1 MIKEKIETSTGA
13 RNKKEII
20 KNVDID
26 KTFLAK
32 VNYFVEY
39 ELISE
44 FKNILNT
51 PKIDFINLIM
61 FRLNNFLLNEYLSKN
76 IDEQKYKYLMTYMK
90 EKWEKKYDNHIQN
103 LSLAWEKFD
112 LIRKNKEK
120 NNDLENLYFKNFVSH
135 CSYISEYAIHNCDKN
150 NNKFGKYIAVY
161 DSINNKN
168 TVKYLICDN
177 CRKAYFIDHFLNYCE
192 KCKMNYYS
200 CEILDNKK
208 SFFQVT
214 LKNPHC
220 DPVVNEKIYCTH
232 CNNKSALYL
241 NPKSNVVK
249 CLNCRFI
256 TSPNNI
262 EWNCNICSQPFKSD
276 VIIYNKCEV
285 NFVKKIINY
294 ALLTK
299 KKARPAKLPCCKN
312 LDLKVT
318 SFYHKK
324 NCKGIIYFAEFH
336 KKLIIICEKCKAVN
350 NFGKFIW
357 TCPQCNL
364 RFKDI
369 KWQENEPKLRREIFS
384 DKNMIMNDMNEEE
397 TIKNNNYLR
406 NILNNQIDIN
416 NMTIAKKK
424 KNLYDILRK
433 REDYLPEFNKTE
445 ANNVF
450 IPEKNLKDNKELL
463 STEGSDTKN
472 LNNINLELHSENQLY
487 DLIKV
492 KRNNFD
498 QLNEINNKGQNISNI
513 KKDKE
518 KIDEDLLS
526 AEYKKIKKR
535 YIFEKLNRRQFVS
548 ANNIEINILQTESK
562 PDKIEKIE
570 KIEPKNKHSNNNI
583 NKIKNE
589 IIISSAS
596 NQSSNNKRKIIAKNR
611 SNIDLRAVPLSS
623 KKNIPNTPNVN
634 ILTSEVY
641 NSKNRNNNNHKE
653 IISETKSNHVLMNS
667 IDIDFNTT
675 IKERRNVVN
684 KNIQD
689 KNKNNSPKE
698 NKNIDIKKY
707 LFKDSDKKELPNTRN
722 KNVNRINNNSNNNN
736 QIEITIRLNK
746 NNKIFNNNNN
756 NNKNNNNK
764 NNNNN
769 NNNIITSYRR
779 VNRDS
784 AKKNNENK
792 AKENAWK
799 GINPDSKNSDKKEI
813 LSTGITSSKYSNN
826 NNNNNNNI
834 NNNSNNN
841 NNNNTNNN
849 NNNNKDDSPYSST
862 SMLALKNKQNNKIPE
877 EKPKYDN
884 STFRNKKKNNLISK
898 YESSKE
904 IESEQNIP
912 SDIVKVTSIDKM
924 EKIPL
929 NPAIFTNPLLATN
942 IQQRVKHIL
951 FRGRLPIFNID
962 NYTIKKTLGEG
973 TNGVI
978 YQVMN
983 NTNKKF
989 YAMKKL
995 IASTIVELDFL
1006 QKEFQICYQNPH
1018 ENVLTI
1024 YGVCVR
1030 CFDATTYV
1038 LYVLM
1043 PLAQKD
1049 LEMEISERI
1058 RRKKNYKE
1066 KELIDM
1072 IKQLVGALYYLQ
1084 KERNVA
1090 HRDIKPEN
1098 ILIFK
1103 NHVLKLADFGEAK
1116 VNNANKKK
1124 KTIRGTEFYMSPIL
1138 YEGNMKSKYDI
1149 QHNPFKSDVFSLGY
1163 CFICAS
1169 SLDPEV
1175 INEIRQVKDQNRI
1188 KQILKKY
1195 FPKEYSDKYINL
1207 LLKMITLDE
1216 NERVDF
1222 IGLDK
1227 ILKEY

>member
-1 MIKEKIETSTGA
+1 MKKGKIEINQVN
-13 RNKKEII
+13 RNKKELI
-20 KNVDID
+20 KKPEID

-32 VNYFVEY
+32 VNYFVEF

-44 FKNILNT
+44 FKNILNI

-61 FRLNNFLLNEYLSKN
+61 FKLNNFLLGELLSKN

-90 EKWEKKYDNHIQN
+90 ERWEKKYDNHVQN
-103 LSLAWEKFD
+103 LSIGWENFEI
-112 LIRKNKEK
+112 LRKNKEK
-120 NNDLENLYFKNFVSH
+120 NNELEKLYFKNFVYH

-150 NNKFGKYIAVY
+150 HTIFGKYIIVY

-168 TVKYLICDN
+168 VIKYLICEN
-177 CRKAYFIDHFLNYCE
+177 CRKAYFIEHFLNYCE
-192 KCKMNYYS
+192 KCKLNYYS
-200 CEILDNKK
+200 CEMHDNKK
-208 SFFQVT
+208 NFFQVT

-220 DPVVNEKIYCTH
+220 EPVVNEKIYCSH
-232 CNNKSALYL
+232 CKTKSALYL

-256 TSPNNI
+256 SSPNNM

-285 NFVKKIINY
+285 NYVKKIINY
-294 ALLTK
+294 ALLIK

-312 LDLKVT
+312 LDLKT
-318 SFYHKK
+318 TPFYHKK

-357 TCPQCNL
+357 TCPQCFL

-369 KWQENEPKLRREIFS
+369 KWQENEPKLRKEIFY
-384 DKNMIMNDMNEEE
+384 DKNKIMNDINDEE
-397 TIKNNNYLR
+397 ILKKNSYLR
-406 NILNNQIDIN
+406 NLINNQIDLN
-416 NMTIAKKK
+416 NMTITKKK

-433 REDYLPEFNKTE
+433 REDNFPDIIKTE
-445 ANNVF
+445 ANNNVI
-450 IPEKNLKDNKELL
+450 IPDINIRDNKELL
-463 STEGSDTKN
+463 STEASDSKN
-472 LNNINLELHSENQLY
+472 INNINLELHSDKQLNE
-487 DLIKV
+487 LIKV
-492 KRNNFD
+492 KRNNFI
-498 QLNEINNKGQNISNI
+498 QLNNNNNVINKNT
-513 KKDKE
+513 KE
-518 KIDEDLLS
+518 KLDEDLS
-526 AEYKKIKKR
+526 TIAENKKLKKR

-548 ANNIEINILQTESK
+548 SNNIELNNLITESK
-562 PDKIEKIE
+562 PNNLDNIENENNI
-570 KIEPKNKHSNNNI
+570 IEPKQKYSNNVI
-583 NKIKNE
+583 SRIKNDV
-589 IIISSAS
+589 IIPTSSS
-596 NQSSNNKRKIIAKNR
+596 QNFNNNNNNRKIISKNK
-611 SNIDLRAVPLSS
+611 SNIDVRAPPLSS
-623 KKNIPNTPNVN
+623 KINIKLNSPNVN
-634 ILTSEVY
+634 VIKSEYY
-641 NSKNRNNNNHKE
+641 NSKNRSNNNNNHKE
-653 IISETKSNHVLMNS
+653 IISETKSNHALMHS
-667 IDIDFNTT
+667 IDNNDFSSSN
-675 IKERRNVVN
+675 KERRNLLN
-684 KNIQD
+684 KINSD
-689 KNKNNSPKE
+689 KNNNYNNNSPKE
-698 NKNIDIKKY
+698 NNKNLNIKKY
-707 LFKDSDKKELPNTRN
+707 LFKDSDKKEIINPRN
-722 KNVNRINNNSNNNN
+722 KYINNNNINNNKN
-736 QIEITIRLNK
+736 DASNK
-746 NNKIFNNNNN
+746 LNNNNN
-756 NNKNNNNK
+756 I
-764 NNNNN
+764 NNN

-784 AKKNNENK
+784 RQKYNENK
-792 AKENAWK
+792 PNLWK
-799 GINPDSKNSDKKEI
+799 DINHNSKNSENKDLI
-813 LSTGITSSKYSNN
+813 STGVISSKYSNN
-826 NNNNNNNI
+826 I
-834 NNNSNNN
+834 

-849 NNNNKDDSPYSST
+849 TRNDSPYSST
-862 SMLALKNKQNNKIPE
+862 SMMALKNNSKNKMSD
-877 EKPKYDN
+877 EKPIYDN
-884 STFRNKKKNNLISK
+884 STFHNKKKNLINK
-898 YESSKE
+898 YESNKE
-904 IESEQNIP
+904 NNDIDQNIP
-912 SDIVKVTSIDKM
+912 NDIIKVTSIDKL

-929 NPAIFTNPLLATN
+929 NPAIFTNPLLANN
-942 IQQRVKHIL
+942 IQQRIKHIL

-978 YQVMN
+978 YLVMN
-983 NTNKKF
+983 NTTKKF

-995 IASTIVELDFL
+995 IANNISELDFL

-1018 ENVLTI
+1018 PNVLTI

-1030 CFDATTYV
+1030 CFDSTTFV

-1043 PLAQKD
+1043 PLAEKD

-1058 RRKKNYKE
+1058 RRKKYYKE
-1066 KELIDM
+1066 SELINM
-1072 IKQLVGALYYLQ
+1072 IKQLVEALYYLQ

-1138 YEGNMKSKYDI
+1138 YEGNLKSKYDI

-1169 SLDPEV
+1169 ALDPEV
-1175 INEIRQVKDQNRI
+1175 INEIRQVKEQSKI

-1195 FPKEYSDKYINL
+1195 FHNEYSDKYINL

-1216 NERVDF
+1216 NQRVDF
-1222 IGLDK
+1222 IGLEK
-1227 ILKEY
+1227 ILQEY

>member
-1 MIKEKIETSTGA
+1 MKKGKIEINQVN
-13 RNKKEII
+13 RNKKELI
-20 KNVDID
+20 KKPEID

-32 VNYFVEY
+32 VNYFVEF

-44 FKNILNT
+44 FKNILNI

-61 FRLNNFLLNEYLSKN
+61 FKLNNFLLGELLSKN

-90 EKWEKKYDNHIQN
+90 ERWEKKYDNHVQN
-103 LSLAWEKFD
+103 LSIGWENFEI
-112 LIRKNKEK
+112 LRKNKEK
-120 NNDLENLYFKNFVSH
+120 NNELEKLYFKNFVYH
-135 CSYISEYAIHNCDKN
+135 CSYVSEYAIHNCDKN
-150 NNKFGKYIAVY
+150 HTIFGKYIIVY
-161 DSINNKN
+161 DSINNNNKN
-168 TVKYLICDN
+168 VIKYLICEN
-177 CRKAYFIDHFLNYCE
+177 CRKAYFIEHFLNYCE
-192 KCKMNYYS
+192 KCKLNYYS
-200 CEILDNKK
+200 CEMHDNKK
-208 SFFQVT
+208 NFFQVT

-220 DPVVNEKIYCTH
+220 EPVVNEKIYCSH
-232 CNNKSALYL
+232 CKTKSALYL

-256 TSPNNI
+256 SSPNNM

-285 NFVKKIINY
+285 NYVKKIINY
-294 ALLTK
+294 ALLIK

-312 LDLKVT
+312 LDLKT
-318 SFYHKK
+318 TPFYHKK

-357 TCPQCNL
+357 TCPQCFL

-369 KWQENEPKLRREIFS
+369 KWQENEPKLRKEIFY
-384 DKNMIMNDMNEEE
+384 DKNKIMNDINDEE
-397 TIKNNNYLR
+397 ILKKNSYLR
-406 NILNNQIDIN
+406 NLINNQIDLN
-416 NMTIAKKK
+416 NMTITKKK

-433 REDYLPEFNKTE
+433 REDNFPDIIKTE
-445 ANNVF
+445 ANNNVI
-450 IPEKNLKDNKELL
+450 IPDINIRDNKELL
-463 STEGSDTKN
+463 STEASDSKN
-472 LNNINLELHSENQLY
+472 INNINLELHSDKQLNE
-487 DLIKV
+487 LIKV
-492 KRNNFD
+492 KRNNFI
-498 QLNEINNKGQNISNI
+498 QLNNNNNVINKNT
-513 KKDKE
+513 KE
-518 KIDEDLLS
+518 KLDEDLS
-526 AEYKKIKKR
+526 TIAENKKLKKR

-548 ANNIEINILQTESK
+548 SNNIELNNLITESK
-562 PDKIEKIE
+562 PNNIDNIENENNI
-570 KIEPKNKHSNNNI
+570 IEPKQKYSNNVVSR
-583 NKIKNE
+583 IKNDV
-589 IIISSAS
+589 IIPTTSSQ
-596 NQSSNNKRKIIAKNR
+596 NFNNNNNNNNRKIISKNK
-611 SNIDLRAVPLSS
+611 SNIDVRAPPLSS
-623 KKNIPNTPNVN
+623 KINIKLNSPNVN
-634 ILTSEVY
+634 VIKSEYY
-641 NSKNRNNNNHKE
+641 NSKNRSNNNNNHKE
-653 IISETKSNHVLMNS
+653 IISETKSNHVLMHS
-667 IDIDFNTT
+667 IDNNDFSSSN
-675 IKERRNVVN
+675 KERRNLLN
-684 KNIQD
+684 KINSD
-689 KNKNNSPKE
+689 KNNNYNNNSPKE
-698 NKNIDIKKY
+698 NNKNLNIKKY
-707 LFKDSDKKELPNTRN
+707 LFKDSDKKEIINPRN
-722 KNVNRINNNSNNNN
+722 KYINNNNINNNKN
-736 QIEITIRLNK
+736 DASNK
-746 NNKIFNNNNN
+746 LNNNNN
-756 NNKNNNNK
+756 I
-764 NNNNN
+764 NNN

-784 AKKNNENK
+784 RQKYNENK
-792 AKENAWK
+792 PNLWK
-799 GINPDSKNSDKKEI
+799 DINHNSKNSENKDLI
-813 LSTGITSSKYSNN
+813 STGVISSKYSNN
-826 NNNNNNNI
+826 I
-834 NNNSNNN
+834 

-849 NNNNKDDSPYSST
+849 TRNDSPYSST
-862 SMLALKNKQNNKIPE
+862 SMMALKNNSKNKISD
-877 EKPKYDN
+877 EKPIYDN
-884 STFRNKKKNNLISK
+884 STFHNKKKNLINK
-898 YESSKE
+898 YESNKE
-904 IESEQNIP
+904 NNDIDQNIP
-912 SDIVKVTSIDKM
+912 NDIIKVTSIDKL

-929 NPAIFTNPLLATN
+929 NPAIFTNPLLANN
-942 IQQRVKHIL
+942 IQQRIKHIL

-978 YQVMN
+978 YLVIN
-983 NTNKKF
+983 NTTKKF

-995 IASTIVELDFL
+995 IANNISELDFL

-1018 ENVLTI
+1018 PNVLTI

-1030 CFDATTYV
+1030 CFDSTTFV

-1043 PLAQKD
+1043 PLAEKD

-1058 RRKKNYKE
+1058 RRKKYYKE
-1066 KELIDM
+1066 SELIHM
-1072 IKQLVGALYYLQ
+1072 IKQLVEALYYLQ

-1103 NHVLKLADFGEAK
+1103 NHILKLADFGEAK

-1138 YEGNMKSKYDI
+1138 YEGNLKSKYDI

-1175 INEIRQVKDQNRI
+1175 INEIRQIKDQNKI

-1227 ILKEY
+1227 ILQEY

>member
-1 MIKEKIETSTGA
+1 MKKGKIEINQVN
-13 RNKKEII
+13 RNKKELI
-20 KNVDID
+20 KKPEID

-32 VNYFVEY
+32 VNYFVEF

-44 FKNILNT
+44 FKNILNI

-61 FRLNNFLLNEYLSKN
+61 FKLNNFLLGELLSKN

-90 EKWEKKYDNHIQN
+90 ERWEKKYDNHVQN
-103 LSLAWEKFD
+103 LSIGWENFEI
-112 LIRKNKEK
+112 LRKNKEK
-120 NNDLENLYFKNFVSH
+120 NNELEKLYFKNFVYH

-150 NNKFGKYIAVY
+150 HTIFGKYIIVY

-168 TVKYLICDN
+168 VIKYLICEN
-177 CRKAYFIDHFLNYCE
+177 CRKAYFIEHFLNYCE
-192 KCKMNYYS
+192 KCKLNYYS
-200 CEILDNKK
+200 CEMHDNKK
-208 SFFQVT
+208 NFFQVT

-220 DPVVNEKIYCTH
+220 EPVVNEKIYCSH
-232 CNNKSALYL
+232 CKTKSALYL

-256 TSPNNI
+256 SSPNNM

-285 NFVKKIINY
+285 NYVKKIINY
-294 ALLTK
+294 ALLIK

-312 LDLKVT
+312 LDLKT
-318 SFYHKK
+318 TPFYHKK

-357 TCPQCNL
+357 TCPQCFL

-369 KWQENEPKLRREIFS
+369 KWQENEPKLRKEIFY
-384 DKNMIMNDMNEEE
+384 DKNKIMNDINDEE
-397 TIKNNNYLR
+397 ILKKNSYLR
-406 NILNNQIDIN
+406 NLINNQIDLN
-416 NMTIAKKK
+416 NMTITKKK

-433 REDYLPEFNKTE
+433 REDNFPDIIKTE
-445 ANNVF
+445 ANNNVI
-450 IPEKNLKDNKELL
+450 IPDINIRDNKELL
-463 STEGSDTKN
+463 STEASDSKN
-472 LNNINLELHSENQLY
+472 INNINLELHSDKQLNE
-487 DLIKV
+487 LIKV
-492 KRNNFD
+492 KRNNFI
-498 QLNEINNKGQNISNI
+498 QLNNNNNVINKNT
-513 KKDKE
+513 KE
-518 KIDEDLLS
+518 KLDEDLS
-526 AEYKKIKKR
+526 TIAENKKLKKR

-548 ANNIEINILQTESK
+548 SNNIELNNLITESK
-562 PDKIEKIE
+562 PNNLDNIENENNI
-570 KIEPKNKHSNNNI
+570 IEPKQKYSNNVI
-583 NKIKNE
+583 SRIKNDV
-589 IIISSAS
+589 IIPTSSS
-596 NQSSNNKRKIIAKNR
+596 QNFNNNNNNRKIISKNK
-611 SNIDLRAVPLSS
+611 SNIDVRAPPLSS
-623 KKNIPNTPNVN
+623 KINIKLNSPNVN
-634 ILTSEVY
+634 VIKSEYY
-641 NSKNRNNNNHKE
+641 NSKNRSNNNNNHKE
-653 IISETKSNHVLMNS
+653 IISETKSNHALMHS
-667 IDIDFNTT
+667 IDNNDFSSSN
-675 IKERRNVVN
+675 KERRNLLN
-684 KNIQD
+684 KINSD
-689 KNKNNSPKE
+689 KNNNYNNNSPKE
-698 NKNIDIKKY
+698 NNKNLNIKKY
-707 LFKDSDKKELPNTRN
+707 LFKDSDKKEIINPRN
-722 KNVNRINNNSNNNN
+722 KYINNNNINNNKN
-736 QIEITIRLNK
+736 DASNK
-746 NNKIFNNNNN
+746 LNNNNN
-756 NNKNNNNK
+756 I
-764 NNNNN
+764 NNN

-784 AKKNNENK
+784 RQKYNENK
-792 AKENAWK
+792 PNLWK
-799 GINPDSKNSDKKEI
+799 DINHNSKNSENKDLI
-813 LSTGITSSKYSNN
+813 STGVISSKYSNN
-826 NNNNNNNI
+826 I
-834 NNNSNNN
+834 

-849 NNNNKDDSPYSST
+849 TRNDSPYSST
-862 SMLALKNKQNNKIPE
+862 SMMALKNNSKNKMSD
-877 EKPKYDN
+877 EKPIYDN
-884 STFRNKKKNNLISK
+884 STFHNKKKNLINK
-898 YESSKE
+898 YESNKE
-904 IESEQNIP
+904 NNDIDQNIP
-912 SDIVKVTSIDKM
+912 NDIIKVTSIDKL

-929 NPAIFTNPLLATN
+929 NPAIFTNPLLANN
-942 IQQRVKHIL
+942 IQQRIKHIL

-978 YQVMN
+978 YLVMN
-983 NTNKKF
+983 NTTKKF

-995 IASTIVELDFL
+995 IANNISELDFL

-1018 ENVLTI
+1018 PNVLTI

-1030 CFDATTYV
+1030 CFDSTTFV

-1043 PLAQKD
+1043 PLAEKD

-1058 RRKKNYKE
+1058 RRKKYYKE
-1066 KELIDM
+1066 SELINM
-1072 IKQLVGALYYLQ
+1072 IKQLVEALYYLQ

-1138 YEGNMKSKYDI
+1138 YEGNLKSKYDI

-1169 SLDPEV
+1169 ALDPEV
-1175 INEIRQVKDQNRI
+1175 INEIRQVKDQSKI

-1195 FPKEYSDKYINL
+1195 FHNEYSDKYINL

-1216 NERVDF
+1216 NQRVDF
-1222 IGLDK
+1222 IGLEK
-1227 ILKEY
+1227 ILQEY